1 MRAQFIVKKLFPIL
15 IKPPTR
21 IPLRLFGTHEE
32 LLHKFD
38 PAYWYPVTV
47 GQVLND
53 TYKLV
58 AKLGFGNSSTVWLA
72 RDITR
77 WSWQSARYVTLKI
90 STSHA
95 ADSANTDHYTHEA
108 YISNQILHKNPS
120 HPGLQFLRTAI
131 GGFEIKGQ
139 KGPHSVLVYEPMRES
154 MLILLDR
161 FEASGK
167 KRQCEPAFVKKVV
180 RFILSGLDYLHNEC
194 RIVHRDVSLSNILI
208 PIESPSLLT
217 TLEKS
222 ESQYPFPQN
231 HLPSGYIV
239 HMSHEDLGPIL
250 PGKDIGPPKIHDFGS
265 AIELGGKSSPLF
277 TPASYAAPEI
287 LLECEEGTGADV
299 WSVGMIV
306 WELLAGSKLFQGT
319 DPEFQIR
326 TKRKHLADLISLL
339 GPPPSALLSRGKLS
353 LSFFNSS
360 GKFKY
365 SKLLTPDR
373 KLKSQ
378 FMDQMS
384 HDEQDAFLDFMKG
397 IVIWDPRERKSVK
410 ELREHRWLV
419 Q

>member
-167 KRQCEPAFVKKVV
+167 KRQCEPTFVKKVV

-250 PGKDIGPPKIHDFGS
+250 PGKDI
-265 AIELGGKSSPLF
+265 
-277 TPASYAAPEI
+277 
-287 LLECEEGTGADV
+287 GTGADV

-378 FMDQMS
+378 FMDKMS